1 MASNLGE
8 EQKEKLFTEV
18 LEDISENGKS
28 LFASLKGKMSSQ
40 TFYDYLDKSE
50 ERSKRYARATELRAE
65 IMADDTLN
73 IADAVGDDIIITPDG
88 REIVNNNVINRDR
101 LRVETRKWLMAK
113 LYPKK
118 YGDKIGLE
126 HSGELTTKPDFSNLS
141 TEELIRRAEAMRTV
155 ERVKNE

>member
-1 MASNLGE
+1 MAANLGE

-18 LEDISENGKS
+18 LNDISENGKS
-28 LFASLKGKMSSQ
+28 LFASLKGRMSSQ
-40 TFYDYLDKSE
+40 TFYDYLDRSE

-65 IMADDTLN
+65 IMAEETLN
-73 IADAVGDDIIITPDG
+73 IADAVGDDIIVTEDG

-126 HSGELTTKPDFSNLS
+126 HSGSIETDPPVFVFKKLNPDG
-141 TEELIRRAEAMRTV
+141 
-155 ERVKNE
+155 K